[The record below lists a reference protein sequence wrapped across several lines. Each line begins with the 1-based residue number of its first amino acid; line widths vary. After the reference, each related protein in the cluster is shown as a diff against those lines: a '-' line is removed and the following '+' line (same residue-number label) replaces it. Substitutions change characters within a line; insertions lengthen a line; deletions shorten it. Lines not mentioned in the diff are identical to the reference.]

1 MYRFAWTTRS
11 ATFIAVLL
19 LTLNGCAV
27 HPRPRARHVET
38 HLTPQ
43 DVLAHP
49 RATREARIRW
59 GGMVI
64 DDNVGPVHSTLTIL
78 AYPLNRR
85 GRPRLQRSSWG
96 RFQAQAP
103 GYLDPAV
110 FAQGRLVTVVGL
122 VAGTKKGLIGQAP
135 YVYPRVRILET
146 HIWRFYRRRRRSHW
160 TFGFGVGLGM

>member
-1 MYRFAWTTRS
+1 MPRFAHNRRS
-11 ATFIAVLL
+11 ATFIVVLV
-19 LTLNGCAV
+19 LTLTGCAV
-27 HPRPRARHVET
+27 HPRPRARRVET
-38 HLTPQ
+38 RLTPQ

-49 RATREARIRW
+49 RASQGARVRW

-85 GRPRLQRSSWG
+85 GRPRLQRASWG
-96 RFQAQAP
+96 RFQALAP

-122 VAGTKKGLIGQAP
+122 VAGTKTGLIGQAP
-135 YVYPRVRILET
+135 YVYPQVRILET
-146 HIWRFYRRRRRSHW
+146 HIWRFYRRSPRSHW
-160 TFGFGVGLGM
+160 AFGFGIGLGM